1 MVINESKEHV
11 VSILTVGVVIPGTFT
26 LYPEEGGSR
35 FL

>member
-11 VSILTVGVVIPGTFT
+11 SFLKVEVVIPGAST

-35 FL
+35 FH

>member
-11 VSILTVGVVIPGTFT
+11 VSILKVEVVIPGAST
-26 LYPEEGGSR
+26 LYPKEGGSR

>member
-1 MVINESKEHV
+1 MVIKESKEHA
-11 VSILTVGVVIPGTFT
+11 VSMLKVEVVIPGAST

>member
-11 VSILTVGVVIPGTFT
+11 VSFLKVEVVIPGTSTF
-26 LYPEEGGSR
+26 YPEEGGSR